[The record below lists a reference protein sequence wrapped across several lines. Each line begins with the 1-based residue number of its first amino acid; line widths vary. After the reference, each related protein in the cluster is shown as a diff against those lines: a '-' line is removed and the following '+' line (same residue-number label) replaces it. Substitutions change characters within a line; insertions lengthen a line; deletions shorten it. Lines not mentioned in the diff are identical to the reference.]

1 MSKIPLVFLT
11 LIFFSS
17 CSNVTTG
24 FEMIGEFK
32 DGVYKNDFSIDSRYW
47 PSFVMV
53 IPEHTDLEDN
63 KFEAVA
69 IFTDYGIMN
78 EQNPVGYNISH
89 FTQKGINA
97 QRKTIF
103 AIEDKDNL
111 SLYLDDANTESVA
124 YSTYDSD
131 LDLYEYFI
139 QSIDG
144 GESKLVASGDPDK
157 LNSYSSVVGDRI
169 YWMEI
174 KGDGFEIL
182 SDAVEGSKEVLLSY
196 DNGYA
201 VLMES
206 NGDYIVFYVEEYDED
221 YNLVSNDILVYDVV
235 NDQVSKTVDLDS
247 NYEVTAGN
255 YDGNYFFITAYDYG
269 TEEYFYARVNRAGA
283 ISELERAESNDF
295 TCTGAGDRYMMLS
308 ALSGQRSSFY
318 EADLVDL
325 ATSKS
330 EYFTDLL
337 NAGFYNNYL
346 FYVECDVNSSYLID
360 NLTLTISKAK

>member
-1 MSKIPLVFLT
+1 MSKHLLFILSVL
-11 LIFFSS
+11 LLSA

-32 DGVYKNDFSIDSRYW
+32 DGIYENDFSIDSRYW

-53 IPEHTDLEDN
+53 IPEHTDLDN
-63 KFEAVA
+63 KKFEAVA

-89 FTQKGINA
+89 FEQNGIKA

-111 SLYLDDANTESVA
+111 SLYLDDANVESVS

-131 LDLYEYFI
+131 LDIYEYYI

-182 SDAVEGSKEVLLSY
+182 SDAVDGSKEVELSY
-196 DNGYA
+196 ENGYA
-201 VLMES
+201 VMLES
-206 NGDYIVFYVEEYDED
+206 NGDYITYYVEEYDED
-221 YNLVSNDILVYDVV
+221 YNILSNDLVVYDVV
-235 NDQVSKTVDLDS
+235 NNKILKTVDVNPDF
-247 NYEVTAGN
+247 EVTAGN
-255 YDGNYFFITAYDYG
+255 YDGKYFFITAYDYG
-269 TEEYFYARVNRAGA
+269 TQEYFYARVNSAGA
-283 ISELERAESNDF
+283 MSEVERTDSNEYTF
-295 TCTGAGDRYMMLS
+295 TGSGNKYMKIS
-308 ALSGQRSSFY
+308 ALSGPRASFY
-318 EADLVDL
+318 GADVNDL
-325 ATSKS
+325 ATGDS
-330 EYFTDLL
+330 EYLTDLL

-360 NLTLTISKAK
+360 NLTLTIKKGE